1 MPFDTAM
8 LELLDATKEV
18 RVETTRPDGSTQR
31 TIIWVVVESGVV
43 FARSWKGDRGKWFQ
57 AAMDRPAEVALLVD
71 DRRWPARAVLT
82 DDDDSV
88 ARCSRGLEAKYR
100 RNGSL
105 ASMLV
110 PNVLG
115 TTIRLDPR

>member
-1 MPFDTAM
+1 
-8 LELLDATKEV
+8 
-18 RVETTRPDGSTQR
+18 
-31 TIIWVVVESGVV
+31 
-43 FARSWKGDRGKWFQ
+43 
-57 AAMDRPAEVALLVD
+57 MDRPSDVALLLD
-71 DRRWPARAVLT
+71 RRRWPVRAVLT
-82 DDDDSV
+82 NDDNSV

>member
-1 MPFDTAM
+1 MPFDAAT
-8 LELLDATKEV
+8 LEVLDANKEV
-18 RVETTRPDGSTQR
+18 RVETTRPNGSMQR
-31 TIIWVVVESGVV
+31 TIIWVVVEGGEV

-57 AAMDRPAEVALLVD
+57 AAMDRPGEVALLVD
-71 DRRWPARAVLT
+71 DRRWPVHAVLT
-82 DDDDSV
+82 DDDDSI